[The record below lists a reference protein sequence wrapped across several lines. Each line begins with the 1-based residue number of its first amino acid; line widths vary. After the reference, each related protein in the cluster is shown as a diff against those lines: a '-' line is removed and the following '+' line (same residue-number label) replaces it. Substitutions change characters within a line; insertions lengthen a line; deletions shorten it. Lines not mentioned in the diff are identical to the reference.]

1 MNIDPTTITST
12 NTNTATNSTTTHTTA
27 HTETQWVFKP
37 LSYSAYSTETPLLY
51 EKSILKLKLY
61 PHTNSPLPAPTTSP
75 TIRISLPGS
84 EIVVF
89 RHSLDQK
96 ISHFHL
102 SVEVNSTTNFAEIK
116 NIQRQIVYVS
126 DLLNEVWNQLWLA
139 RDHGNDW
146 ARDIGNDWDIFM
158 PIGIRIN
165 NKIYNEGE
173 LNMISI
179 IYYYALVVLFIIS
192 TILYEIFKYI

>member
-1 MNIDPTTITST
+1 MNIDPTTITT
-12 NTNTATNSTTTHTTA
+12 NTSTTNPTTTHTTA

-37 LSYSAYSTETPLLY
+37 LPHSTYSTETPLLY

-61 PHTNSPLPAPTTSP
+61 PHTNSPLPAPAISP
-75 TIRISLPGS
+75 TTRTSLPES

-102 SVEVNSTTNFAEIK
+102 SVEVNSMTNFAELK

-139 RDHGNDW
+139 RDHENDW
-146 ARDIGNDWDIFM
+146 ARNIGNDWDIFM

-165 NKIYNEGE
+165 NKIYKEGE

-179 IYYYALVVLFIIS
+179 IYYYVLFS
-192 TILYEIFKYI
+192 Y